1 MGAEVDVSDTYGW
14 TPLMFAAKTGASDL
28 IRMFLELNA
37 DINQEDKS
45 GNTAL
50 LFASASGHVA
60 AVRILLNNRAILK
73 PNISG
78 LNCLDVAIENQQ
90 GDVVM
95 EMIKNAR

>member
-1 MGAEVDVSDTYGW
+1 MGAEVDVSDAYGG
-14 TPLMFAAKTGASDL
+14 TPLMFAAKMGASDL

-50 LFASASGHVA
+50 LLASAGGHIA

-73 PNISG
+73 PNKSG

>member
-1 MGAEVDVSDTYGW
+1 MGAEVDVSDAYGW

-50 LFASASGHVA
+50 LLASACFCQWSRSRREDSFEQSGDLETKHK
-60 AVRILLNNRAILK
+60 R
-73 PNISG
+73 S
-78 LNCLDVAIENQQ
+78 
-90 GDVVM
+90 
-95 EMIKNAR
+95 